1 MLLAGAAPDAAA
13 LHGDHGG
20 MEHMTDDRAT
30 RVTPADASLAP
41 AGSAYPWSRVLG
53 AFALVAVALTAVVAW
68 AEQGRPASDVLQG
81 PAWLDGWFQY
91 DAGWYLGI
99 AQHGYG
105 YTPGQQSSIAFF
117 PVFPMGVRGLGAVL
131 GDYQV
136 AGELLAV
143 LAGAAAV
150 VLFGRWAWTR
160 LPRPAAITSIAVLM
174 LYPYAFFLYGA
185 MYADSVFLL
194 AAIGSFMLLERRWYW
209 AAGLVGAL
217 ATAARPVGVAVAVGL
232 VVRMLELLAEDRAR
246 AATVLRPGVPATRPD
261 AAIARR
267 TWRELVGAVRDVR
280 WRHTGV
286 VLSVAGL
293 VAWCVYLA
301 VEFGNPLAF
310 VEVESAPGWNQGVG
324 PRTWFKVAY
333 LGTLIKGPYGIA
345 ALLTVQAVACLCAV
359 LLMRRVWRRFGWGYA
374 AYAVV
379 VLLIPILGTKD
390 FMGTGRYVLVAFPVL
405 AAAGDLLAGTHRR
418 WARPVTLVVCATL
431 LVVLTALFG
440 RSVEVS

>member
-1 MLLAGAAPDAAA
+1 MAEHCAAPARATA
-13 LHGDHGG
+13 SS
-20 MEHMTDDRAT
+20 DDRE
-30 RVTPADASLAP
+30 P
-41 AGSAYPWSRVLG
+41 YPWRLILG
-53 AFALVAVALTAVVAW
+53 AFALVTVALSLVVAW
-68 AEQGRPASDVLQG
+68 AGRGRPAANDTPFLQG

-99 AQHGYG
+99 ATHGYA

-117 PVFPMGVRGLGAVL
+117 PVYPLGVRGLGELL

-160 LPRPAAITSIAVLM
+160 LPRPSAVMAIAVLM
-174 LYPYAFFLYGA
+174 LYPYSFFLYGA

-194 AAIGSFMLLERRWYW
+194 TAIGSFMLLERRWYW

-217 ATAARPVGVAVAVGL
+217 ATAGRPVGIAVAVGL
-232 VVRMLELLAEDRAR
+232 VVRTLELLAEDRALVTR
-246 AATVLRPGVPATRPD
+246 GQGAGSCEPDDVVP
-261 AAIARR
+261 RR

-280 WRHTGV
+280 PRHLGV
-286 VLSVAGL
+286 VLSAAGL

-301 VEFGNPLAF
+301 VEFASPFAWID
-310 VEVESAPGWNQGVG
+310 VESAPGWNQGAG
-324 PRTWFKVAY
+324 PRTWFKITY
-333 LGTLIKGPYGIA
+333 LGTLLKGPYGIA
-345 ALLTVQAVACLCAV
+345 ALLTLQAIACVCAA
-359 LLMRRVWRRFGWGYA
+359 LLLRRVWRRFGWGYV
-374 AYAVV
+374 AYTVV

-390 FMGTGRYVLVAFPVL
+390 FMGTGRYVLVAFPIF
-405 AAAGDLLAGTHRR
+405 AAAGDFLASTRRR
-418 WARPVTLVVCATL
+418 WVRWLVLGACAVL
-431 LVVLTALFG
+431 LVVLTSLFG

>member
-1 MLLAGAAPDAAA
+1 MAEHSTAPPNATPSS
-13 LHGDHGG
+13 GG
-20 MEHMTDDRAT
+20 
-30 RVTPADASLAP
+30 PAP
-41 AGSAYPWSRVLG
+41 YPWRAVLG
-53 AFALVAVALTAVVAW
+53 AFALVTVALSMIVAW
-68 AEQGRPASDVLQG
+68 AERARPAANNSPILRG

-99 AQHGYG
+99 ATHGYA

-117 PVFPMGVRGLGAVL
+117 PVYPLGVRGLGELL

-136 AGELLAV
+136 AGELLAL
-143 LAGAAAV
+143 LAGAGSV
-150 VLFGRWAWTR
+150 LLFGRWAWTR
-160 LPRPAAITSIAVLM
+160 LARPSAVTAIAVLM
-174 LYPYAFFLYGA
+174 LYPYSFFLYGA

-194 AAIGSFMLLERRWYW
+194 TAIGSFMLLERRWYW

-217 ATAARPVGVAVAVGL
+217 ATAGRPVGIAVAVGL
-232 VVRMLELLAEDRAR
+232 VVRTLELLAEDRAR
-246 AATVLRPGVPATRPD
+246 AAPTSAAVPPGLDGIVARP
-261 AAIARR
+261 
-267 TWRELVGAVRDVR
+267 TWRDLAQAVRDVR
-280 WRHTGV
+280 WRHGGV

-333 LGTLIKGPYGIA
+333 VELLLHGRLRMF
-345 ALLTVQAVACLCAV
+345 ALLSLAAAACLCAV
-359 LLMRRVWRRFGWGYA
+359 LMLRRVWRLFGWGYA

-390 FMGTGRYVLVAFPVL
+390 FMGAGRYVLVAFPVM
-405 AAAGDLLAGTHRR
+405 AAGGDFLASSPHR
-418 WARPVTLVVCATL
+418 WLRPVALGTSVAL
-431 LVVLTALFG
+431 LVVLTTLFG

>member
-1 MLLAGAAPDAAA
+1 MA
-13 LHGDHGG
+13 
-20 MEHMTDDRAT
+20 EHCASPPRAIPSSSDRQ
-30 RVTPADASLAP
+30 P
-41 AGSAYPWSRVLG
+41 YPWPWVLG
-53 AFALVAVALTAVVAW
+53 AFALVTVALSLVVAW
-68 AEQGRPASDVLQG
+68 AERARPAANSSPILQG

-91 DAGWYLGI
+91 DAGWYLRI
-99 AQHGYG
+99 ATQGYE

-117 PVFPMGVRGLGAVL
+117 PVYPLGVRGLGQLL

-150 VLFGRWAWTR
+150 LLFGRWAWTR
-160 LPRPAAITSIAVLM
+160 LPRPAAVTAIAVLM
-174 LYPYAFFLYGA
+174 LYPYSFFLYGA

-194 AAIGSFMLLERRWYW
+194 TAIGSFMLLERRWYW

-217 ATAARPVGVAVAVGL
+217 ATAGRPVGIAVTVGL
-232 VVRMLELLAEDRAR
+232 VVRTLELLAEDRAR
-246 AATVLRPGVPATRPD
+246 ESAVSPGLDGIVTRP
-261 AAIARR
+261 A
-267 TWRELVGAVRDVR
+267 WRDLLQAVRDVR
-280 WRHTGV
+280 WRHGGV
-286 VLSVAGL
+286 VVSVSGL

-310 VEVESAPGWNQGVG
+310 VAVESAPGWDQGVG

-333 LGTLIKGPYGIA
+333 FELLPHGRLRMFGLLSLSA
-345 ALLTVQAVACLCAV
+345 AACIFAV
-359 LLMRRVWRRFGWGYA
+359 LMLRRVWRRFGWGYS

-390 FMGTGRYVLVAFPVL
+390 FMGAGRYVLVAFPVM
-405 AAAGDLLAGTHRR
+405 AAGGDFLASSRHR
-418 WARPVTLVVCATL
+418 WLRPAALWTSVAL
-431 LVVLTALFG
+431 LVVLTTLFG